1 MRSGLRRYVNA
12 TIGFARLSAAT
23 GIHEKSLMRML
34 GPKGNP
40 RAEHLIRVVAAL
52 ADHEGWALT
61 VRIEEPE

>member
-12 TIGFARLSAAT
+12 TIGFARLSEAT

-40 RAEHLIRVVAAL
+40 RAEHLTRVVAAL
-52 ADHEGWALT
+52 AEHEGWALT
-61 VRIEEPE
+61 ARISDPE